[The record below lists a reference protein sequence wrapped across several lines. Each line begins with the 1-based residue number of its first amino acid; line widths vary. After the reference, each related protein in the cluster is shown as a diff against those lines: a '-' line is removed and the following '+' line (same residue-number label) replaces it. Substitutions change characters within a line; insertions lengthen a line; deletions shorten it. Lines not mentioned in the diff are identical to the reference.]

1 MSELNQQ
8 PLQDRVTAGLA
19 KIAMAIKS
27 RAWREGGNQWLPP
40 LQAQTLRLLY
50 RRGEQET
57 TVSVIAREL
66 AVTMPTV
73 SEMLRVL
80 HSKGL
85 VKKIRSKE
93 DHRVYRIQ
101 LTPMGRREAGR
112 LSEWP
117 YLKAATADLSQD
129 EQVTLLRATVKVI
142 RGLQDQGEISVARMC
157 VSCQYFRPQVH
168 KDAENPHHCDYV
180 NAPFGDHLLRIDCAD
195 HLIAPDKI
203 QKANWNTWLKTGS

>member
-1 MSELNQQ
+1 MSELDRQ
-8 PLQDRVTAGLA
+8 PLKDRVTDGLA

-27 RAWREGGNQWLPP
+27 RAWREGGHQWLPP

-50 RRGEQET
+50 RRGQQES
-57 TVSVIAREL
+57 TVSVIADEL

-80 HSKGL
+80 LSKGL
-85 VKKIRSKE
+85 VKKTQSKK

-101 LTPMGRREAGR
+101 LTPKGRREAGR

-117 YLKAATADLSQD
+117 YLKVATADLSQA
-129 EQVTLLRATVKVI
+129 EQVTLLRATMKVI
-142 RGLQDQGEISVARMC
+142 RGLQEQGEISVARMC

-168 KDAENPHHCDYV
+168 KDAPNPHHCDYV
-180 NAPFGDHLLRIDCAD
+180 NAAFGDHLLRIDCPD
-195 HLIAPDKI
+195 YQIAPDTI